1 MYMCPEILNGS
12 TYSTKSDVWSM
23 GVIFYQ
29 MLFGKTPHKAT
40 SLEELI
46 SKVNKKTIRFPQKLN
61 TPGLQE
67 LLEVMLKYAPE
78 ERVSWKE
85 IFNSEMFVEKER
97 EGNDIN
103 RSMSLAQKSAKDKLE
118 MSTKMNAIYFE
129 DKKVIQ
135 QMEMTNVTEDKE
147 ISVVQS
153 RDANESKEQDI
164 YKSIAQKYEE
174 TESKKEII
182 RKIKN
187 WFLFKRNKAVFLNHL
202 SLKIH
207 NCFALDKLSIALN
220 KAEIFILVLSK
231 WQCMITYKSYIRL
244 KEGKI
249 NSKAFSEEQYRLFIN
264 NNIRDKIMEKFK
276 NDFTVMK
283 MFFDELVKKVEAYLA
298 KLEGEL
304 PDSLKRIKKICN
316 QSLCPKELFAQIYN

>member
-1 MYMCPEILNGS
+1 
-12 TYSTKSDVWSM
+12 
-23 GVIFYQ
+23 
-29 MLFGKTPHKAT
+29 
-40 SLEELI
+40 
-46 SKVNKKTIRFPQKLN
+46 
-61 TPGLQE
+61 
-67 LLEVMLKYAPE
+67 
-78 ERVSWKE
+78 
-85 IFNSEMFVEKER
+85 
-97 EGNDIN
+97 
-103 RSMSLAQKSAKDKLE
+103 MSLAQKGCKDKLD

-135 QMEMTNVTEDKE
+135 QIELTHNDEKE

-153 RDANESKEQDI
+153 RDANQHKQQDI

-174 TESKKEII
+174 TEGKKDII

-207 NCFALDKLSIALN
+207 NCFAMDKLNIPLY

-249 NSKAFSEEQYRLFIN
+249 NSKAF
-264 NNIRDKIMEKFK
+264 
-276 NDFTVMK
+276 T
-283 MFFDELVKKVEAYLA
+283 
-298 KLEGEL
+298 
-304 PDSLKRIKKICN
+304 
-316 QSLCPKELFAQIYN
+316 

>member
-1 MYMCPEILNGS
+1 
-12 TYSTKSDVWSM
+12 
-23 GVIFYQ
+23 
-29 MLFGKTPHKAT
+29 
-40 SLEELI
+40 
-46 SKVNKKTIRFPQKLN
+46 
-61 TPGLQE
+61 
-67 LLEVMLKYAPE
+67 
-78 ERVSWKE
+78 
-85 IFNSEMFVEKER
+85 
-97 EGNDIN
+97 
-103 RSMSLAQKSAKDKLE
+103 

-135 QMEMTNVTEDKE
+135 QIELTHNDEKE

-153 RDANESKEQDI
+153 RDANQHKQQDI

-174 TESKKEII
+174 TEGKKDII

-207 NCFALDKLSIALN
+207 NCFAMDKLNIPLH

-249 NSKAFSEEQYRLFIN
+249 NSKAFTQQQYKLFVN

-283 MFFDELVKKVEAYLA
+283 MFFD
-298 KLEGEL
+298 
-304 PDSLKRIKKICN
+304 
-316 QSLCPKELFAQIYN
+316 